1 MEEPKTIHSKEHA
14 KDPRIKE
21 KRMTK
26 NKDRR
31 NWKRQQEPKTA
42 RTTNS
47 LQYLTPQFAGLI
59 WFHTP
64 EGVKINNNSFL
75 AENYA
80 KI

>member
-47 LQYLTPQFAGLI
+47 LQYLIPQFAGLI
-59 WFHTP
+59 
-64 EGVKINNNSFL
+64 
-75 AENYA
+75 
-80 KI
+80 